1 MRVEYR
7 VKARKSGR
15 EEVHSTHFFTWKEVI
30 LKSKRKDKDGDKKA
44 EKEDVKGKMKEKKK
58 QQQQQQ

>member
-15 EEVHSTHFFTWKEVI
+15 EEVHSTHLFTWKEVI
-30 LKSKRKDKDGDKKA
+30 LKSKRKDKDGDKKQRR
-44 EKEDVKGKMKEKKK
+44 KM
-58 QQQQQQ
+58 

>member
-15 EEVHSTHFFTWKEVI
+15 EEVHSTHLFMWKEVI
-30 LKSKRKDKDGDKKA
+30 LKSKRKDKDGDKKQRR
-44 EKEDVKGKMKEKKK
+44 KM
-58 QQQQQQ
+58 